1 MSNTINKVIL
11 VGHLGK
17 NPEIKA
23 FENGG
28 KVASF
33 TLATSEAWK
42 DAKGAKIESTEWHS
56 VVIKRPTAI
65 AYVEQ
70 YMKKGMLVFVE
81 GRLKSR
87 SYKLKSGEERQVLE
101 VIADEVSILSMGTKS
116 KVGASADELVE
127 ESSL

>member
-11 VGHLGK
+11 VGHLGR

-23 FENGG
+23 FDNGG
-28 KVASF
+28 KVAAF

-42 DAKGAKIESTEWHS
+42 DAKGAKVESTEWHS
-56 VVIKRPTAI
+56 VVIKRPTAVT
-65 AYVEQ
+65 YVEQ

-87 SYKLKSGEERQVLE
+87 SYKSKSGDEKQVLE
-101 VIADEVSILSMGTKS
+101 VIAEEVSILSMGPKS
-116 KVGASADELVE
+116 KANASVDDLVE

>member
-23 FENGG
+23 FDNGG

-56 VVIKRPTAI
+56 VVIKRPTAVT
-65 AYVEQ
+65 YVEQ

-87 SYKLKSGEERQVLE
+87 SYKMKSGEERQVLE
-101 VIADEVSILSMGTKS
+101 VIADEVSILSMGAKS
-116 KVGASADELVE
+116 KVGASTEELVE

>member
-65 AYVEQ
+65 TYVEQ

>member
-23 FENGG
+23 FDNGG

-56 VVIKRPTAI
+56 VVIKRPTAVT
-65 AYVEQ
+65 YVEQ

-87 SYKLKSGEERQVLE
+87 SYKMKTGEERQVLE
-101 VIADEVSILSMGTKS
+101 VIADEVSILSMGAKS
-116 KVGASADELVE
+116 KVGASTEELVE